1 LFYRVQMKPMKK
13 NSTLLFASLLVLSLF
28 GCIRDNTQSQVKLN
42 RFVVTIPP
50 SFNIG
55 DPDNR
60 LPFALEPVNIPIH
73 IEAIGTDGKLFPFTG
88 RLLTTVEPGQV
99 VGGGDLLIMTNGIS
113 DSNIPLRL
121 AFGDSAIWIHE
132 VDPVNGNAGALTC
145 SGGCQSGSACYR
157 GRICAGPNA
166 SLSMGIAGPIF
177 FENPRISDLQ
187 TTQDPNTSTL
197 VNESLTIS
205 GGTMIVTG
213 ISGQGFFVTDIAD
226 EDQQF
231 NSILV
236 FTFNQPEEVG
246 LGDRLAKISGIA
258 AEFVGTTQLTQPGF
272 DVIEESRVDLIP
284 APKEITVQEAGDL
297 SGRALEPF
305 ESSLVMV
312 RNATLASDY
321 VHCDGAA
328 NGGNNNNLIDTDSE
342 RSCSDACFA
351 EPSCSELTNF
361 LRFGQYAVLM
371 DNGQTKIQ
379 VVSRDTVRGFDP
391 TLPENLG
398 KTIPQ
403 IIGTLRDV
411 QFADPR
417 AVIQPRFPSDIVLE

>member
-1 LFYRVQMKPMKK
+1 MKPMKK
-13 NSTLLFASLLVLSLF
+13 TPALFLVALLTMGLV
-28 GCIRDNTQSQVKLN
+28 GCIRDNTQGQVRLS
-42 RFVVTIPP
+42 RFAVTIPSGFDIGTP
-50 SFNIG
+50 SA
-55 DPDNR
+55 R
-60 LPFALEPVNIPIH
+60 LPFAVDTVTVPIH
-73 IEAIGTDGKLFPFTG
+73 VEAIGTDGNPFPFTG
-88 RLLTTVEPGQV
+88 RLLATIEPGQV
-99 VGGGDLLIMTNGIS
+99 VGGGDLLVMTNGVA
-113 DSNIPLRL
+113 DAQIPLRL
-121 AFGDSAIWIHE
+121 AFGDTSIWIHE

-157 GRICAGPNA
+157 GRVCSGPSA

-177 FENPRISDLQ
+177 FDDPRISDLQ

-197 VNESLTIS
+197 ANESLTIS

-213 ISGQGFFVTDIAD
+213 LSGQGFFVTDIAD
-226 EDQQF
+226 PKQEF
-231 NSILV
+231 NSLFV
-236 FTFNQPEEVG
+236 FTFNQPEEIG

-272 DVIEESRVDLIP
+272 DVLEESRTDLIP
-284 APKEITVQEAGDL
+284 LPKEVTTQEAGDL

-305 ESSLVMV
+305 ESGLVSV
-312 RNATLASDY
+312 RNVRLATNY
-321 VHCDGAA
+321 VHCDGTA
-328 NGGNNNNLIDTDSE
+328 NGGNGNNEVDTESE
-342 RSCSDACFA
+342 RDCADACFVDT
-351 EPSCSELTNF
+351 SCSELTNF

-371 DNGQTKIQ
+371 DDGQTKVQ